1 MKNITWLAPK
11 AGLGW
16 YDHIGVVMRLTD
28 QYVFLPESSQKVK
41 HIKSHEKD
49 TTVAWGYHKDV
60 IIDII
65 IKTIIIHN
73 IFFIIYNS
81 FDGWK
86 LLSVFS
92 VIEFIFT
99 GPCEGHCKQIPLW
112 LTMLP
117 LGLVLYNGRKNTAF
131 IQIVEYHHDWKT
143 VKKLRIISVAY
154 TNIWDCQIV
163 EEVRGKSSSE

>member
-41 HIKSHEKD
+41 RIKSHEKD

-73 IFFIIYNS
+73 IFFYNLQFFWRMKVTLCVLCYWGYIHWSLWRALQTDS
-81 FDGWK
+81 FVVNNVASW
-86 LLSVFS
+86 FS
-92 VIEFIFT
+92 
-99 GPCEGHCKQIPLW
+99 PLQW
-112 LTMLP
+112 
-117 LGLVLYNGRKNTAF
+117 
-131 IQIVEYHHDWKT
+131 
-143 VKKLRIISVAY
+143 
-154 TNIWDCQIV
+154 
-163 EEVRGKSSSE
+163 